1 MASQKKDLT
10 VKNLILEKLNNAP
23 KGIIERL
30 DEIKSKR
37 MGGGST
43 NYIPSVAEVAGVI
56 NSIPKGQ
63 TRTIQDLRAELAR
76 LHNTDLACP
85 AKVLK
90 YWKWMANL
98 PDELKEVYHNYDIPW
113 WRVLKD
119 GKPSRHMPGGVAQ
132 QKKLLESE
140 GVVIDKIA

>member
-1 MASQKKDLT
+1 MEKKS
-10 VKNLILEKLNNAP
+10 IFAKLNNAP
-23 KGIIERL
+23 QGITERL

-37 MGGGST
+37 MGGGTT
-43 NYIPSVAEVAGVI
+43 NYIPSVKDVAGVI
-56 NSIPKGQ
+56 NAIPKGQ
-63 TRTIQDLRAELAR
+63 TKTIQDLRAELAT
-76 LHNTDLACP
+76 LHKTDTACP

-98 PDELKEVYHNYDIPW
+98 PDELKEVYNKYDIPW

-132 QKKLLESE
+132 QKKLLASE
-140 GVVIDKIA
+140 GVVIDSIA